1 MLKKLAAILKLQ
13 TRCSCD
19 KIDDVRVCTYCVFTN
34 FMKSECHT
42 GENHIF
48 PFFCLNFVELLQYW
62 TEEFIQN
69 AIIVPVSDC
78 GRFRL
83 NRHRRSINSISKYE
97 ASAIGFKKRETVA
110 EVLKSKDQRLKI
122 KDHFSQSPSLTLL
135 PTAAIIGRE
144 RLRPHQSA
152 NWRMV
157 NVFTVR
163 IGVIRN
169 ASIGETSAALTTCT
183 L

>member
-1 MLKKLAAILKLQ
+1 LQ

-42 GENHIF
+42 
-48 PFFCLNFVELLQYW
+48 
-62 TEEFIQN
+62 
-69 AIIVPVSDC
+69 VSDC

-169 ASIGETSAALTTCT
+169 ASIVTKTTNACG
-183 L
+183 LSFKSFMSV

>member
-1 MLKKLAAILKLQ
+1 MCSFKKRAVEETAAEPIVQKRAASEANTT

-42 GENHIF
+42 
-48 PFFCLNFVELLQYW
+48 
-62 TEEFIQN
+62 
-69 AIIVPVSDC
+69 VSDC

-110 EVLKSKDQRLKI
+110 EPI
-122 KDHFSQSPSLTLL
+122 AQSD
-135 PTAAIIGRE
+135 
-144 RLRPHQSA
+144 
-152 NWRMV
+152 
-157 NVFTVR
+157 
-163 IGVIRN
+163 
-169 ASIGETSAALTTCT
+169 TSADSSNYRKRKATPPPKCKLEDATSKNRSS
-183 L
+183 LV